1 MHALLPENII
11 KPYIVL
17 MFSGDEERVDWE
29 QLDEGVISAKRV
41 LILNVVFLK
50 LDLCHLL

>member
-1 MHALLPENII
+1 
-11 KPYIVL
+11 

-29 QLDEGVISAKRV
+29 QLDEGGISAKRV
-41 LILNVVFLK
+41 LILNVILML